1 MIRIDNSRCVR
12 CGLCARVCPLHCF
25 HVTSGGISIHHEEYC
40 MHCGHCAAACPSAA
54 VRLDDVDPDTLPH
67 LSPLPDT
74 AALTALIKSRRSIR
88 EFKEAAVPEQT
99 LLQALDTARY
109 APTGKNLENVSW
121 LVLEGRDTLRKVADR
136 VINLFRQDKR
146 LAGLVRAH
154 ESGADPIFRGAPCA
168 VFACASGEYD
178 LDIVNCSIAVSMLDL
193 LLPTMGLGGCWAGYV
208 MRAAALD
215 AGVCE
220 AMGTEPGL
228 RPLAGLMVG
237 VPTVNYRRI
246 PARRPLRVRM
256 VKGEKA

>member
-1 MIRIDNSRCVR
+1 MIRIDDTRCVR

-25 HVTSGGISIHHEEYC
+25 HVESDGISIHHEEYC

-54 VRLDDVDPDTLPH
+54 IWLDDIDPDTLEP

-74 AALTALIKSRRSIR
+74 TSLTALIKARRSIR
-88 EFKEAAVPEQT
+88 DFKQESVPENV
-99 LLQALDTARY
+99 LLQALDTVRY

-121 LVLEGRDTLRKVADR
+121 LVLEGRDTLRRVADC
-136 VINLFRQDKR
+136 VIDLFRQDKR
-146 LAGLVRAH
+146 LSALVRSH
-154 ESGADPIFRGAPCA
+154 ERGADPIFRGAPCA

-178 LDIVNCSIAVSMLDL
+178 LDMVNCSIAVSALDL

-215 AGVCE
+215 ENVRK
-220 AMGTEPGL
+220 AMGTEEGL

-237 VPTVNYRRI
+237 IPAVSYRRV
-246 PARRPLRVRM
+246 PARRPLRVIM
-256 VKGEKA
+256 VKGETA